1 MKKIFFFAERSFTNK
16 NTVYKP
22 LKSSVSMFVEMI
34 TSAMFPKQMMQQ
46 SAGVWGLKVKWTGVK
61 LNNFN

>member
-1 MKKIFFFAERSFTNK
+1 MILKIESDEKNIFFFAERSFTNK

-34 TSAMFPKQMMQQ
+34 TSAMFPK
-46 SAGVWGLKVKWTGVK
+46 
-61 LNNFN
+61 